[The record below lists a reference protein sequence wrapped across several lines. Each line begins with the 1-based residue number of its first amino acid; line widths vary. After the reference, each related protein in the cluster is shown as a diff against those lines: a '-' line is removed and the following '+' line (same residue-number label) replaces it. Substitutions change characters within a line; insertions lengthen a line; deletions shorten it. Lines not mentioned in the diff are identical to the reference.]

1 MLSLNTLRT
10 QFGVLLSVVIGGA
23 LLAFILSLKTE
34 MGFSGN
40 DPEVGEIAGDEI
52 HYSEFLAAYEDVK
65 TQMGGDNFDYNQ
77 SAQAVSMAW
86 QSLLTDHVLVPDYEK
101 LGLVVTPSE
110 RASMLR
116 GELASGVYSSVF
128 ADPRTGMYDVAAVA
142 NFLAQVEGNAEMQR
156 VWNLIDKQA
165 RIERSMNKYMD
176 LVRGGAYANALT
188 LNKGV
193 VAENNTYKGHFV
205 ACKYSSVADSLVNV
219 SNREIKKYYNDH
231 KSKYEQTPYR
241 SVKYVHFEIEATDAD
256 KKAIEESAKLAGAEF
271 EKATDLK
278 GYVRENARA
287 SLANTYVAAK
297 SLSADEAK
305 ALRAGKVYG
314 PELQGDE
321 WYASRV
327 AETRN
332 VPDSLELQHI
342 VVSYLDS
349 KLADSLYTVVNKKG
363 ADFAALAA
371 KHSIS
376 ETAAEGGV
384 IGKVAYSDLPLEL
397 ADAFVNAR
405 KGAVVKV
412 ESGNAIQIFKV
423 VSTGAVT
430 RHYRL
435 ATLAYPIEPSQD
447 TKRDVHKE
455 ASLFA
460 VNAKGSVEKFDEAV
474 KTQSVSSSLMNVE
487 QGSRNVPGL
496 VNSLEVVRWANDAK
510 VGDVSDLIKFD
521 DGYVVAVV
529 TAIDDSEYKSLDKV
543 SSQIKN
549 ILLRQKKAVLL
560 KEKMQGATLEE
571 IAANAGSKVEEFKE
585 AKSSAYYVQG
595 LGVEPRVLGAVVAA
609 DATGVVL
616 PLVEGN
622 SGVYAVVVDEV
633 ATEEKQTLDAERVK
647 AQAAAEAMASR
658 RAMWAVQEQANMVD
672 NTVAF
677 F

>member
-1 MLSLNTLRT
+1 MLSLNSLRT
-10 QFGVLLSVVIGGA
+10 KFGVLLSIIIGGA

-40 DPEVGEIAGDEI
+40 DPEVGEVAGDEV

-86 QSLLTDHVLVPDYEK
+86 QSLLTDRVLVPNYEA
-101 LGLVVTPSE
+101 LGLVVTPAE
-110 RASMLR
+110 RKAMLL
-116 GELASGVYSSVF
+116 GEIPSSVYGSVF
-128 ADPRTGMYDVAAVA
+128 ADPRTGAYDVAAVA
-142 NFLAQVEGNAEMQR
+142 NFLAQADGNAEMQR

-165 RIERSMNKYMD
+165 RIERASSKYMD

-188 LNKGV
+188 LNKGL
-193 VAENNTYKGHFV
+193 VASNNTYKGHFV

-241 SVKYVHFEIEATDAD
+241 SVKYVHFEVEATDAD
-256 KKAIEESAKLAGAEF
+256 KKAVEEQAKKAGAEF
-271 EKATDLK
+271 AKAADLK
-278 GYVRENARA
+278 AYVREKVQAT
-287 SLANTYVAAK
+287 LATTYVDAK
-297 SLSADEAK
+297 SLSAEEAK
-305 ALRAGKVYG
+305 ALRAGSVYG

-327 AETRN
+327 ADVRN
-332 VPDSLELQHI
+332 VADTLELHHI
-342 VVSYLDS
+342 VVSYLDT
-349 KLADSLYTVVNKKG
+349 KLADSLYTVAGKKG
-363 ADFAALAA
+363 ADFAALASQY
-371 KHSIS
+371 SIAD
-376 ETAAEGGV
+376 TASEGGV
-384 IGKVAYSDLPLEL
+384 IGKVAYSDLPLEI
-397 ADAFVNAR
+397 ANAFVNVS
-405 KGAVVKV
+405 KGSVVKV

-423 VSTGAVT
+423 VSTGAKS

-435 ATLAYPIEPSQD
+435 ATLSYPVEASQE
-447 TKRDVHKE
+447 TQRAVHKE

-460 VNAKGSVEKFDEAV
+460 VNAKGSVEKFDEAL
-474 KTQSVSSSLMNVE
+474 KSVSVGSSLMNVE

-496 VNSLEVVRWANDAK
+496 PNSLEVVRWANDAK
-510 VGDVSDLIKFD
+510 VGDVSDLIKLE

-529 TAIDDSEYKSLDKV
+529 TAIDESEYKALDKV

-549 ILLRQKKAVLL
+549 TLLRQKKAAIL

-571 IAANAGSKVEEFKE
+571 IAANAGSKVEEFKD

-595 LGVEPRVLGAVVAA
+595 LGVEPRVLGALVAGKA
-609 DATGVVL
+609 GELL
-616 PLVEGN
+616 PIIEGT

-633 ATEEKQTLDAERVK
+633 ATEENQTVEAERVK
-647 AQAAAEAMASR
+647 AQSEAESMAAR
-658 RAMWAVQEQANMVD
+658 RAMWAVQENANIVD
-672 NTVAF
+672 NTVSF